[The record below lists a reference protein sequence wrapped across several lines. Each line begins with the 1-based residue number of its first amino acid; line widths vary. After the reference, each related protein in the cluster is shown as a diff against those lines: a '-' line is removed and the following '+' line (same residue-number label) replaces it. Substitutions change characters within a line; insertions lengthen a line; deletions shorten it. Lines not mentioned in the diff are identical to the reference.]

1 MPEMGA
7 QGLRKAVIF
16 DLYGTLID
24 IQTDEQ
30 DPWIYGV
37 LSQYLSY
44 HFVRIPADELR
55 KEYQTEIRV
64 ALGQSGQ
71 EHADI
76 DVYNVFRS
84 IMRRYGRG
92 GPNRNEV
99 VSVAM
104 LFRSLSR
111 RRFGAF
117 QGVYDALSKLSR
129 NYRLAVV
136 SDAQWV
142 FTDPELEMLGLA
154 RFFRTR
160 ILSSRFGYRKPD
172 TRLFGEALKRLW
184 VRPEDAVYIGDNPER
199 DLKGAKAA
207 GMKCL
212 LFRAGNGPYD
222 GLKPD
227 GRFNDYSELEKIVS
241 SLLPLGL

>member
-1 MPEMGA
+1 M
-7 QGLRKAVIF
+7 RKAVIF

-30 DPWIYGV
+30 EPWIYGV
-37 LSQYLSY
+37 LAQYLSY
-44 HFVRIPADELR
+44 YSVRITAEELR
-55 KEYQTEIRV
+55 KEYQIEIRM

-71 EHADI
+71 AHADI
-76 DVYNVFRS
+76 DVYNIFRS
-84 IMRRYGRG
+84 IMRRYGKS
-92 GPNRNEV
+92 GPGRNEV
-99 VSVAM
+99 MSAAM

-111 RRFGAF
+111 KRFGVF
-117 QGVYDALSKLSR
+117 QGVYDSLARLSR

-142 FTDPELEMLGLA
+142 FTDPEMEMLGLT

-172 TRLFGEALKRLW
+172 TRLFEEALKRLW
-184 VRPEDAVYIGDNPER
+184 VRPEDSVYIGDNADR
-199 DLKGAKAA
+199 DLKGSKGA

-212 LFRAGNGPYD
+212 LFRSGSGPYD

-227 GRFNDYSELEKIVS
+227 GRFSDYSELEKLVET
-241 SLLPLGL
+241 LLP